1 MAGSEYYDDDNYST
15 SYMYGEKIEKGFKF
29 KLNDVGENCP
39 QHYNHTIQPW
49 DYMQS
54 IMSGEQFEG
63 YLAGNVIKYI
73 SRYKDKNGVQDL
85 AKAEHYLQ
93 KLIEFKS

>member
-1 MAGSEYYDDDNYST
+1 
-15 SYMYGEKIEKGFKF
+15 
-29 KLNDVGENCP
+29 
-39 QHYNHTIQPW
+39 
-49 DYMQS
+49 
-54 IMSGEQFEG
+54 MSGEQFEG